1 MTGTRSKKDESAE
14 ASNSLQDVSSD
25 VQDDN
30 VNEESFVSTS
40 TAAESQPS
48 TSISVCSESNLLVPG
63 KLFSDISKLKS
74 SYVVI
79 LREIHNLVKNVV
91 DTNADPSDVEVLT
104 MTHEQLDSGVK
115 KMKAPDLKKHLV
127 QILDHT
133 RPVCVPNYLE
143 DTRPKWLPVDNKLS
157 ELSDCIK
164 TMTSQH
170 TVEFNN
176 LKTELEKLQ
185 STVGNYETILSTTN
199 TKSDKPPLVEIPTD
213 VAEPEINIPHL
224 EDSVENFISEA
235 ESTQLMNEL
244 TDLPYSRETGRLTMK
259 FGENY
264 DYRGSR
270 SETAVELPPYL
281 KAVMDKLN
289 ENHIDQSTPPLNSC
303 VVNKY
308 VGPTSFIPSHSDDEK
323 TIHPESRIFTVS
335 VGKQTTLHFTNILNN
350 ETREHVVQG
359 GSMYS
364 MSRISQAC
372 YKHQINKD
380 SSWTGNDV
388 RLSLT
393 FRSVHWRNNNSTIV
407 LGDSNTGGLKFAS
420 FGNDSATSDFNG
432 AFGNA
437 LPGKR
442 VAAFVVDDIHADACI
457 GYNNIVIHCGLNN
470 VRQADVVSD
479 ADVLAIY
486 TNFKSKINQVL
497 HVNKRARVYVNLLLP
512 TKLNECNKKIK
523 HFNHLIIN
531 DLCRSYSR
539 VKYIESHKKFCDS
552 NSFLS
557 QSLSREF
564 NTDNQPDYLHLNAAG
579 LKLLSVI
586 IKNAI
591 FNSKRRDGVNQRSG
605 GGGGSGRP
613 GAGSV
618 EQADETYAGVV
629 DRPSR
634 RGWRGGPNHRGRGRG
649 GRGRR
654 P

>member
-1 MTGTRSKKDESAE
+1 MTGTRSKKDGSAGS
-14 ASNSLQDVSSD
+14 SNPLQDVSSD
-25 VQDDN
+25 VQNDN
-30 VNEESFVSTS
+30 VNEESFNSTS

-63 KLFSDISKLKS
+63 KLFSDILKLKS

-79 LREIHNLVKNVV
+79 LRDVHNLTKNVV
-91 DTNADPSDVEVLT
+91 DANSDPSDVEVLT
-104 MTHEQLDSGVK
+104 MTFEQLESGVK
-115 KMKAPDLKKHLV
+115 KMKAPDLKNHLV
-127 QILDHT
+127 QILNNL

-143 DTRPKWLPVDNKLS
+143 DTRPKRSPIDNKLN

-164 TMTSQH
+164 TLTSQH
-170 TVEFNN
+170 SNEFNN

-185 STVGNYETILSTTN
+185 STVVNYETILSTT

-224 EDSVENFISEA
+224 DDSVENFLSEA

-244 TDLPYSRETGRLTMK
+244 TDLPYSRETGRLTMR

-264 DYRGSR
+264 DYKGSR
-270 SETAVELPPYL
+270 SENVVELPPNL
-281 KAVMDKLN
+281 KAIMDKLN
-289 ENHIDQSTPPLNSC
+289 EDHVDQSTPPLNSC

-335 VGKQTTLHFTNILNN
+335 VGKQTTVHFTNILNN
-350 ETREHVVQG
+350 EKREHVVQG

-380 SSWTGNDV
+380 PSWTGNDM

-420 FGNDSATSDFNG
+420 FGNDSATRDFNG
-432 AFGNA
+432 TFGNA

-442 VAAFVVDDIHADACI
+442 VAAFVVDGIHAETCI

-479 ADVLAIY
+479 DDVLAIY
-486 TNFKSKINQVL
+486 TNFKSKINQL
-497 HVNKRARVYVNLLLP
+497 IHVNKRARIYVNLLLP

-523 HFNHLIIN
+523 YFNNLIIN

-552 NSFLS
+552 NGFLS
-557 QSLSREF
+557 QNLSREF
-564 NTDNQPDYLHLNAAG
+564 NADNQPDYLHLNDAG
-579 LKLLSVI
+579 LKLLSVC

-591 FNSKRRDGVNQRSG
+591 FNSKRREGSNQRSG
-605 GGGGSGRP
+605 GSGGGGGRP
-613 GAGSV
+613 GVSSV
-618 EQADETYAGVV
+618 EQVDDTYARVV